1 MRDAFGRAGIAWDDC
16 GHEDRGDGVFV
27 LVPAEVP
34 KGLLAESL
42 PSALVTALRAH
53 NGAHPGAER
62 IRLRMALHAGE
73 VHYDEH
79 GVTAAAVNLAFRLL
93 DAGALKAAL
102 AGSPGVLAV
111 IASSWFFEEVVRHS
125 AADASAYRPVE
136 VAVKETTTI
145 GWICLPDH
153 LDPAGRAMLERLPA
167 VAAVPGGQPAVALR
181 TLPRDTAAFTG
192 RTRELDR
199 LVAAVCGTTAAG
211 GVVGIYAVD
220 GMAGIGKTAFAVHA
234 AHRLAARFPDGQI
247 FLRLHAHTAGQRPVD
262 PAEALATLLLT
273 TGVAPQQI
281 PPGLE
286 ARSAAWRGHLA
297 GKKVLLVLDDAA
309 GSDQVRP
316 LLPGSAGCLVLVTS
330 RRRLTAL
337 EEAAPVSLG
346 TLPPGE
352 AADLFVRLAGRP
364 GLQPADA
371 AVAEVA
377 GLCGY
382 LPLAIRLVAAGLRH
396 HPAWTV
402 TDLAAE
408 LATARDRLAAL
419 QAEDV
424 SVAAA
429 FDLSY
434 QDLTAG
440 QQRLF
445 RRLGLHP
452 GTDIDAYAAAALDDT
467 GLQATRRRLGELY
480 DHNLIGEPA
489 RGRYRLHDLLREYA
503 RARAAADGPADNQAA
518 IGRLLDYYLHTAVT
532 ASRHIAWRTS
542 IAGPPPPGPAPAW
555 APEMRTEEEAIA
567 WLGTERAN
575 LHACAGYAA
584 AHGRLVHAVWIPVA
598 MSGFLHTQGHWNE
611 AASLGRAALAAAR
624 TAGDRQGQAC
634 ALTQLGM
641 VQELTG
647 DYPAATAS
655 LTQALELFRDLGDR
669 RGQACALNQLGVVQW
684 LTGDYP
690 AAAASLA
697 QALQLFRDLGDRRG
711 QAWALHDL
719 GVVQQRTGDYPAA
732 TASLTRAL
740 ELSRDLGDRQGQACA
755 LNQVGAV
762 QRTGDCPAATASL
775 AQALELFRDLG
786 DRQGQACALNQV
798 GVVQRTGD
806 CPAAAASLAQALEL
820 FRDLGDRRGQAWAL
834 HDLGVVQQRTGDCPA
849 AAASLALALQLFRD
863 LGERRGQAW
872 ALNQL
877 GAVQWLTGDYP
888 AAAASLAQAL
898 ELSRDLGDRQ
908 GQAWALSDLGVVQ
921 WLTGDYPA
929 AAASLARALQLSRD
943 LGDRWIQA
951 WALSDLGVVQWLTG
965 DCPAAAASLAQAL
978 QLFRDL
984 GDRQG
989 RAWALNQLGAVQWL
1003 TGDYPAAAASLA
1015 QALQL
1020 SRDLGDQ
1027 QGQAGA
1033 SINLGELLF
1042 LSSAYREACG
1052 YFAQA
1057 LSIARDINTPVEE
1070 ARALEGIGR
1079 CHIQEG
1085 NPDQGAADLRQAL
1098 AIYRR
1103 IGAAEAQRV
1112 ETILLN

>member
-1 MRDAFGRAGIAWDDC
+1 MEDQRLAVHRTIVVVDVEGFGDQRRTNRDQVAVRDGLYRVMREAFGRAGISWDDC
-16 GHEDRGDGVFV
+16 GREDRGDGVFV

-42 PSALVTALRAH
+42 PSALVTALGAH
-53 NGAHPGAER
+53 NGTHPGPER

-93 DAGALKAAL
+93 DAGGLKAAL
-102 AGSPGVLAV
+102 ASSPGVLAV

-125 AADASAYRPVE
+125 AAAAAYRPVE
-136 VAVKETTTI
+136 VAVKETTTT

-153 LDPAGRAMLERLPA
+153 LDPAGQAMLERLPV
-167 VAAVPGGQPAVALR
+167 VAAVPGMQPAVALR

-192 RTRELDR
+192 RTGEMDR
-199 LVAAVCGTTAAG
+199 LAAVSETAATAA
-211 GVVGIYAVD
+211 VIGIHAVD

-286 ARSAAWRGHLA
+286 ARSASWRGHLA

-316 LLPGSAGCLVLVTS
+316 LLPGTAGCLVLLTS

-337 EEAAPVSLG
+337 EEAAPISLG

-352 AADLFVRLAGRP
+352 AADLFIRSAARP

-371 AVAEVA
+371 AVAEIA
-377 GLCGY
+377 RLCGY

-402 TDLAAE
+402 TDLAAD
-408 LATARDRLAAL
+408 LVTARDRLAAM

-429 FDLSY
+429 FDLSC

-452 GTDIDAYAAAALDDT
+452 GADIDAYAAAALDDT
-467 GLQATRRRLGELY
+467 NLQATRRRLGELY
-480 DHNLIGEPA
+480 DQNLIGEPA

-503 RARAAADGPADNQAA
+503 RTRAAADGPADNQAA
-518 IGRLLDYYLHTAVT
+518 IGRLLDYYLHTAVA

-542 IAGPPPPGPAPAW
+542 IADPPLRGPAPAC
-555 APEMRTEEEAIA
+555 APELGTEDEAVA

-584 AHGRLVHAVWIPVA
+584 AHGRLVHAVRIPVA
-598 MSGFLHTQGHWNE
+598 MSGFLHIQGHWNE
-611 AASLGRAALAAAR
+611 AVTLGQAALAAAR
-624 TAGDRQGQAC
+624 TIGDRHGQA
-634 ALTQLGM
+634 L
-641 VQELTG
+641 
-647 DYPAATAS
+647 
-655 LTQALELFRDLGDR
+655 ALEGLGE
-669 RGQACALNQLGVVQW
+669 VQQR
-684 LTGDYP
+684 TGDYP

-697 QALQLFRDLGDRRG
+697 QALQL
-711 QAWALHDL
+711 
-719 GVVQQRTGDYPAA
+719 
-732 TASLTRAL
+732 
-740 ELSRDLGDRQGQACA
+740 SRDLGDR
-755 LNQVGAV
+755 
-762 QRTGDCPAATASL
+762 
-775 AQALELFRDLG
+775 
-786 DRQGQACALNQV
+786 
-798 GVVQRTGD
+798 
-806 CPAAAASLAQALEL
+806 
-820 FRDLGDRRGQAWAL
+820 
-834 HDLGVVQQRTGDCPA
+834 H
-849 AAASLALALQLFRD
+849 
-863 LGERRGQAW
+863 GQAW
-872 ALNQL
+872 ALNQ
-877 GAVQWLTGDYP
+877 
-888 AAAASLAQAL
+888 
-898 ELSRDLGDRQ
+898 
-908 GQAWALSDLGVVQ
+908 LGVVQ

-943 LGDRWIQA
+943 LGDRSGQA
-951 WALSDLGVVQWLTG
+951 WALYDLGVVQERTG
-965 DCPAAAASLAQAL
+965 DYPAAAASLTRAL

-984 GDRQG
+984 GDRYGQ
-989 RAWALNQLGAVQWL
+989 AWALNQLGVVQWR
-1003 TGDYPAAAASLA
+1003 TGDYPAAAASLTR
-1015 QALQL
+1015 ALQL
-1020 SRDLGDQ
+1020 SRDLGDRQ
-1027 QGQAGA
+1027 GQAWALNQLGVVQRLTGDRPAATASLTRALQLFRDLGDRHGQAGA

-1042 LSSAYREACG
+1042 LSSACREARG

-1057 LSIARDINTPVEE
+1057 LSIARDLNTPVQK
-1070 ARALEGIGR
+1070 AQALEGIGR
-1079 CHIQEG
+1079 CHIREG
-1085 NPDQGAADLRQAL
+1085 NPGQGAADLRQAL

-1103 IGAAEAQRV
+1103 IGAPEAQRV
-1112 ETILLN
+1112 ETTLLNEQ

>member
-1 MRDAFGRAGIAWDDC
+1 MEDQRLAVHRTIVVVDVEGFGDQRRTNPHQVAVRDGLYRAMRDAFGRAGIPWDDC

-53 NGAHPGAER
+53 NGAHPGPER

-102 AGSPGVLAV
+102 ASSPGVLAV

-125 AADASAYRPVE
+125 AADAAAYRPVE

-153 LDPAGRAMLERLPA
+153 MDPAGRVMLERLSA

-199 LVAAVCGTTAAG
+199 LVAAVCGTAAAG
-211 GVVGIYAVD
+211 GVIGIHAVD

-234 AHRLAARFPDGQI
+234 AHQLAARFPDGQI

-316 LLPGSAGCLVLVTS
+316 LLPGAAGCLVLVTS

-337 EEAAPVSLG
+337 EEAAPISLG

-371 AVAEVA
+371 AVAEVT

-408 LATARDRLAAL
+408 LATARDRLAAM

-452 GTDIDAYAAAALDDT
+452 GADIDAYAAAALDDT
-467 GLQATRRRLGELY
+467 DLQATRRRLGELY

-518 IGRLLDYYLHTAVT
+518 IGRLLDYYLHTAVA
-532 ASRHIAWRTS
+532 ASQHIAWRTS

-555 APEMRTEEEAIA
+555 APELRTEEEAIA

-584 AHGRLVHAVWIPVA
+584 AHGRLVHAVRIPVA

-611 AASLGRAALAAAR
+611 AATLGQAALAAAR
-624 TAGDRQGQAC
+624 TAGDRQGQAW
-634 ALTQLGM
+634 ALNQLGV
-641 VQELTG
+641 VQELTGDYPAAAASLTQALQLFRDLGDRRGQAWALNQLGVVQRRTG

-655 LTQALELFRDLGDR
+655 LTR
-669 RGQACALNQLGVVQW
+669 
-684 LTGDYP
+684 
-690 AAAASLA
+690 
-697 QALQLFRDLGDRRG
+697 ALQLFRDLGDRRG

-732 TASLTRAL
+732 AASLTRAL
-740 ELSRDLGDRQGQACA
+740 RAVPRPGRPARPGLGPPRPGRGAAADRGLPGRRRQPDPGAGAVPRPGRPARPGLGPRRPGRGAAADRGLPGRRRQPDPGAGAVPRPGRPARPGLGPQPPGRGAAADRGLPGRHRQPDPGAGAVPRPGRPARPSRGIDQPGRTPIPVLGIPRSPRLLRPGAQHRPRHQHTGRGSTGTRGNRTMPHPGRKPWPRRRRPTTSPRDL
-755 LNQVGAV
+755 
-762 QRTGDCPAATASL
+762 PAHRRPRGPARRNDPPQLATS
-775 AQALELFRDLG
+775 
-786 DRQGQACALNQV
+786 
-798 GVVQRTGD
+798 T
-806 CPAAAASLAQALEL
+806 
-820 FRDLGDRRGQAWAL
+820 
-834 HDLGVVQQRTGDCPA
+834 
-849 AAASLALALQLFRD
+849 
-863 LGERRGQAW
+863 
-872 ALNQL
+872 
-877 GAVQWLTGDYP
+877 
-888 AAAASLAQAL
+888 
-898 ELSRDLGDRQ
+898 
-908 GQAWALSDLGVVQ
+908 
-921 WLTGDYPA
+921 
-929 AAASLARALQLSRD
+929 
-943 LGDRWIQA
+943 
-951 WALSDLGVVQWLTG
+951 
-965 DCPAAAASLAQAL
+965 
-978 QLFRDL
+978 
-984 GDRQG
+984 
-989 RAWALNQLGAVQWL
+989 
-1003 TGDYPAAAASLA
+1003 
-1015 QALQL
+1015 
-1020 SRDLGDQ
+1020 
-1027 QGQAGA
+1027 
-1033 SINLGELLF
+1033 
-1042 LSSAYREACG
+1042 
-1052 YFAQA
+1052 
-1057 LSIARDINTPVEE
+1057 
-1070 ARALEGIGR
+1070 
-1079 CHIQEG
+1079 
-1085 NPDQGAADLRQAL
+1085 
-1098 AIYRR
+1098 
-1103 IGAAEAQRV
+1103 
-1112 ETILLN
+1112 